1 MNPFTDKIISRN
13 EGIVFNKLDDE
24 LVMMSIENG
33 EYYGL
38 DNIGAQIWEIIQQP
52 TNFSEIVLKL
62 MRKYDV
68 SEETCIADIQEFLS
82 ELLGKNLITLK

>member
-13 EGIVFNKLDDE
+13 DGIVFNKLDDE

-52 TNFSEIVLKL
+52 TKFSEIVLKL
-62 MRKYDV
+62 MGKYDV